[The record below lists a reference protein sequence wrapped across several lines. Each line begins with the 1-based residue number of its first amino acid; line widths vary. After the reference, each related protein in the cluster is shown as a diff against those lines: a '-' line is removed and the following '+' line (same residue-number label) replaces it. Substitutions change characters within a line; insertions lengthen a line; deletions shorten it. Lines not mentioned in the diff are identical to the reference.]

1 MQHVIVCA
9 FFDAQVLFII
19 SVDDSIA
26 ERDTFALLTYFDM
39 SFFNTLKLLF
49 YHAKVP
55 SCKLT
60 KKKKKCTFY
69 MPSWSFCKDSI
80 HIFASQYLYSAH
92 RSKLS
97 LYINRVTFT

>member
-19 SVDDSIA
+19 SVDDDSIA

-60 KKKKKCTFY
+60 KKKKVHIFY

-80 HIFASQYLYSAH
+80 RIFASQYLYSAH
-92 RSKLS
+92 RSEL
-97 LYINRVTFT
+97 